1 MLFVRKTFKLD
12 YYIYLCCFKNNI
24 YISFTVN
31 EPKDVELRGKVLYCL
46 KEKFRESKLEKKCEN
61 ELANVLKEQALNY
74 RLDPLLGKL
83 CKAEIQTICAVPN
96 DSITNSDGQ
105 VKTSD

>member
-1 MLFVRKTFKLD
+1 MTF
-12 YYIYLCCFKNNI
+12 I
-24 YISFTVN
+24 TAN
-31 EPKDVELRGKVLYCL
+31 EPQDVEFQGKVLYCL
-46 KEKFRESKLEKKCEN
+46 KEKFRESKLTTSCEN

-83 CKAEIQTICAVPN
+83 CRAEIQTICAVPD

-105 VKTSD
+105 VGD

>member
-1 MLFVRKTFKLD
+1 MN
-12 YYIYLCCFKNNI
+12 YILY
-24 YISFTVN
+24 FTAN
-31 EPKDVELRGKVLYCL
+31 EPQDVELQGKVLYCL
-46 KEKFRESKLEKKCEN
+46 KEKFRDSKLTTSCEN
-61 ELANVLKEQALNY
+61 ELANILKEQALNY

-105 VKTSD
+105 VRNPAKK

>member
-1 MLFVRKTFKLD
+1 M
-12 YYIYLCCFKNNI
+12 
-24 YISFTVN
+24 
-31 EPKDVELRGKVLYCL
+31 ELQGKMLYCL
-46 KEKFRESKLEKKCEN
+46 KEKFRESKLEKTCEN

-105 VKTSD
+105 VMHYIYLFLSFIRKDFLSNR